1 MKNIFGFIV
10 AVLLIVQTGSAGA
23 GSAGAGNAQSLM
35 HAIAMQGTPAL
46 GVDFKHLPY
55 ANPDAPKGGVYRRAV
70 TGSFDSLNPM
80 IVKGRAGVALRVYV
94 FESLMTRNRSE
105 PFSLYGLI
113 AEKIEVPDDRSRITF
128 HLNKKARFS
137 DGTPILSSDVLF
149 SFKTLR
155 DKGRP
160 NHRGYYKKVLRA
172 EIVDDHTITFYLD
185 GKDRE
190 LVLILGLMPVL
201 SEKFFADRVF
211 EKTTLKPILGSGPYV
226 VSAVKPGESIVYK
239 RDLNYWGR
247 DLPINRGL
255 WNFDEIR
262 FEYFRDNQAAFEAF
276 KKNLVDTRFE
286 ADPNKWSNGY
296 DMDAVKTGK
305 VLLDTIKMRLP
316 KPTSAL
322 VFNTRREIFADPVVR
337 EALGYA
343 FDFEWANANL
353 FHGLFKRT
361 QGFYTGS
368 DLSSIG
374 HPANDQEKA
383 LLKTV
388 GALGPDRHVP
398 ARFIDGSFIQPVS
411 DGSGRDRKTLRKAVT
426 LLAQVGWKF
435 QNRVLTN
442 SKTGKPFTFEIVV
455 QNPEQEK
462 IALHFQ
468 RSLRQI
474 GIAASIRQVD
484 SSQFQQ
490 RLQTYDYDMIP
501 FTWYNSLSPG
511 NEQAFYWGSKG
522 RKQEGTRNYMG
533 VADPAIDRLID
544 EMVKA
549 PSGEAFSA
557 SVRALDRLLV
567 SGFYIIPLYHA
578 NGQWLARWSHIQYP
592 DKTSNYGFRAETAWF
607 AAPK

>member
-1 MKNIFGFIV
+1 MKNLLASII
-10 AVLLIVQTGSAGA
+10 AVFLFFQTTATRSEPTHG
-23 GSAGAGNAQSLM
+23 
-35 HAIAMQGTPAL
+35 IAMQGKPAL
-46 GVDFKHLPY
+46 TADFKHLPY
-55 ANPDAPKGGVYRRAV
+55 ANPDAPKSGIYRRAV
-70 TGSFDSLNPM
+70 TGSFDTLNPM
-80 IVKGRAGVALRVYV
+80 IVKGRAATGLRVYV
-94 FESLMTRNRSE
+94 FESLLARNRSE
-105 PFSLYGLI
+105 PFTLYGLI
-113 AEKIEVPDDRSRITF
+113 AEKIDVPDDRTSITF
-128 HLNKKARFS
+128 HLNKKAHFS
-137 DGTPILSSDVLF
+137 DGTPVLASDILF
-149 SFKTLR
+149 SFETLR
-155 DKGRP
+155 EKGRP

-172 EIVDDHTITFYLD
+172 KVIDDHTITFHLD

-201 SEKFFADRVF
+201 SQKYFQTHTF
-211 EKTTLKPILGSGPYV
+211 EKTTLEPIVGSGPYV
-226 VSAVKPGESIVYK
+226 ISSVKPGESIVYT
-239 RDLNYWGR
+239 RDPNYWGR
-247 DLPINRGL
+247 DLPVSKGL
-255 WNFDEIR
+255 WNFDKVR

-296 DMDAVKTGK
+296 DFAAVKNGK
-305 VLLDTIKMRLP
+305 VKLDTVVTKLP

-337 EALGYA
+337 EALGLV
-343 FDFEWANANL
+343 FDFEWANAKL

-374 HPANDQEKA
+374 HSANDIEKR

-388 GALGPDRHVP
+388 GANVP
-398 ARFIDGSFIQPVS
+398 ARFLDGKFTQPIS
-411 DGSGRDRKTLRKAVT
+411 DGSGRDRKTLRKAVM
-426 LLAQVGWKF
+426 LFAKAGWKF
-435 QNRVLTN
+435 KNRVLTN
-442 SKTGKPFTFEIVV
+442 TKSGKPFVFEIVV

-462 IALHFQ
+462 ISLHYQ

-474 GIAASIRQVD
+474 GIAVTIRQVD

-490 RLQTYDYDMIP
+490 RLQTYDFDMIP

-511 NEQAFYWGSKG
+511 NEQAFYWGSQG

-533 VADPAIDRLID
+533 VADPAIDKLID

-549 PSGEAFSA
+549 SSGEAFIA

-578 NGQWLARWSHIQYP
+578 NGQWLARWSHIRYS
-592 DKTSNYGFRAETAWF
+592 DKVSNYGFRAEAAWF
-607 AAPK
+607 EKK